1 MKKAGNWKSEVVD
14 IYCKELE
21 AGIVLSR
28 ALLDDAKE

>member
-1 MKKAGNWKSEVVD
+1 MKKAGNWKSEAVD